1 MKINWLLIYVSL
13 LYNGIR
19 YLEDQKTRSKSEDN
33 SLDKEIK
40 GFLHDSSLY
49 YNSGLR
55 LLDIKSKEKV
65 KPINGRSPDWEQ
77 VQEQIKGDVIGIEKS
92 IGIFIKYDYK

>member
-1 MKINWLLIYVSL
+1 MKIDCLLIYVFL
-13 LYNGIR
+13 LYTGIR
-19 YLEDQKTRSKSEDN
+19 YLEHQKTRFKSETR

-40 GFLHDSSLY
+40 GFLHISSSH

-77 VQEQIKGDVIGIEKS
+77 LQEQIKGDVIGIEKN
-92 IGIFIKYDYK
+92 IGMLRKYDYD

>member
-1 MKINWLLIYVSL
+1 MYVSL
-13 LYNGIR
+13 LNNGIR
-19 YLEDQKTRSKSEDN
+19 YIEDPRTRSKPKDS
-33 SLDKEIK
+33 SLDKEVK
-40 GFLHDSSLY
+40 GFLHDSSLS